1 MNSGD
6 WVETLSA
13 LVEDFDGNW
22 SLLYYNQSS
31 AIEKTPA
38 SKNGVSNIIEPFPRA
53 EKQVAFSRDLIEKIQ
68 RIV

>member
-22 SLLYYNQSS
+22 SLLYYDQQQHMPKTVK
-31 AIEKTPA
+31 EKPV
-38 SKNGVSNIIEPFPRA
+38 KVIKEDFKVV
-53 EKQVAFSRDLIEKIQ
+53 EKQVAFTGFFPDKHQ
-68 RIV
+68 RFL